1 MKTKSG
7 QEVIAQRKG
16 KEFKILF
23 FLRKSAQID
32 KKLDMIEI
40 TTNTVKDRFD
50 AQLKGN
56 VIEALN
62 QKVLWRDFF
71 RG

>member
-23 FLRKSAQID
+23 FLRKSADID
-32 KKLDMIEI
+32 KRLDMIEI

-56 VIEALN
+56 VSELLN
-62 QKVLWRDFF
+62 QKVL
-71 RG
+71 